1 MKVVNRIKKSEDFA
15 LTINNGVSRRF
26 PSYSLFARKT
36 DIGYTR
42 VGISAS
48 KKWGNAVV
56 RNRAKRQVRAICDQV
71 IDYNQQSLDIVV
83 IIKNKFLD
91 ESFDNNKSQICD
103 FMKGLLKW
111 KEVQK

>member
-48 KKWGNAVV
+48 KK
-56 RNRAKRQVRAICDQV
+56 
-71 IDYNQQSLDIVV
+71 
-83 IIKNKFLD
+83 
-91 ESFDNNKSQICD
+91 
-103 FMKGLLKW
+103 
-111 KEVQK
+111 